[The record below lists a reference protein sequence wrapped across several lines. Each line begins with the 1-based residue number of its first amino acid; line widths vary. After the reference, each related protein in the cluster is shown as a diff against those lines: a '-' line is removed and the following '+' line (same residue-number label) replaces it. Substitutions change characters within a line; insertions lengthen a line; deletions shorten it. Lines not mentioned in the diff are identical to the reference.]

1 VADPNAQT
9 PERETDAIEPVA
21 VAFEPIS
28 ACRRALIPRAGWSL
42 RSRATQWAR
51 AAIPLAA
58 LVLAL
63 VPLAGASPPGWLEH
77 AAHKAAAT
85 LSDGTKPVSITYVA
99 PRSRFPR
106 VVLTGSFVCNN
117 CPVPPGG
124 SAPRGT
130 VGVTRFDGKTQ
141 QSLDFSLCTQ
151 RARCE
156 ATLCGGQR
164 CTRAR
169 ELLDAAVIALQERL
183 GAAAPGT
190 ELGTHP
196 CHLNF
201 TVGGTRYVIGSCTTT
216 FRRLG
221 ARSAIAR
228 FTERWRREYRHG
240 RWVDVGRQ
248 THTWRVLVTNDGWK
262 TRITSSGDPTPQL
275 VR

>member
-1 VADPNAQT
+1 MHVTKGEWAPYVLRVRRMAA
-9 PERETDAIEPVA
+9 RMAG
-21 VAFEPIS
+21 
-28 ACRRALIPRAGWSL
+28 RALKL
-42 RSRATQWAR
+42 
-51 AAIPLAA
+51 LVV
-58 LVLAL
+58 VLAL
-63 VPLAGASPPGWLEH
+63 TLVRAAAAGPPSWLAEATH
-77 AAHKAAAT
+77 RTAAT

-99 PRSRFPR
+99 ARSRFPR
-106 VVLTGSFVCNN
+106 VVLTGSLICNN

-130 VGVTRFDGKTQ
+130 VAVTRFDGKTQ
-141 QSLDFSLCTQ
+141 QSLDFSLCTR

-190 ELGTHP
+190 ELGTHS
-196 CHLNF
+196 CHVNF
-201 TVGGTRYVIGSCTTT
+201 TVEGTRYVIGSCTTT

-221 ARSAIAR
+221 AHAAIAR

-240 RWVDVGRQ
+240 RWVDVGQ
-248 THTWRVLVTNDGWK
+248 QAHTWRVLVTNGGWK
-262 TRITSSGDPTPQL
+262 TRITRAAIRRRSSCDEGA
-275 VR
+275 